1 MQTWLLPAWSGSE
14 NLLSLPNEVVRN
26 WTQRREGEKGGGET
40 HINLTMTNGGSF
52 VTKHTEES
60 FKLGLRLGLHLRLP
74 LGLGLPSG
82 MAFHQAEMYN
92 TM

>member
-1 MQTWLLPAWSGSE
+1 
-14 NLLSLPNEVVRN
+14 
-26 WTQRREGEKGGGET
+26 
-40 HINLTMTNGGSF
+40 MTNGGSF

-60 FKLGLRLGLHLRLP
+60 FKLGLRLGLHLRLA

-82 MAFHQAEMYN
+82 VAFHQEEMYN

>member
-1 MQTWLLPAWSGSE
+1 MKLCETGHKE
-14 NLLSLPNEVVRN
+14 E
-26 WTQRREGEKGGGET
+26 REGETGRGGAET

-60 FKLGLRLGLHLRLP
+60 FKLGLRLGLHLRLA
-74 LGLGLPSG
+74 LGLDLPSG

>member
-1 MQTWLLPAWSGSE
+1 MKLCETGRKE
-14 NLLSLPNEVVRN
+14 K
-26 WTQRREGEKGGGET
+26 REGETGGGET

-60 FKLGLRLGLHLRLP
+60 FKLGLRLGLDLRLA

-82 MAFHQAEMYN
+82 MALHQAEMYN